1 MEPLKQFSL
10 IDYGVFI
17 SMLSCCS
24 IVGLYFG
31 FQDLQRR
38 KKKLSSNS
46 DAANYLMGGRDMMVF
61 PVALSLIASLVSG
74 VLLLGNETVAV
85 DD

>member
-1 MEPLKQFSL
+1 MEALKKFSV

-17 SMLSCCS
+17 AMLSCCS

-31 FQDLQRR
+31 FEDLKRR
-38 KKKLSSNS
+38 KQKLSGSS
-46 DAANYLMGGRDMMVF
+46 DVANYLMGGRQMLVF

-74 VLLLGNETVAV
+74 VLLLGK
-85 DD
+85 